1 VGLFAV
7 IGDAAQVNGFAL
19 AGARVL
25 PAENPDEVV
34 RAWESLSDDTVVV
47 LLTNEAAAALGETRA
62 QPAQWLSVVM
72 PT

>member
-7 IGDAAQVNGFAL
+7 IGDAAHVHGFAL
-19 AGARVL
+19 AGATVL
-25 PAENPDEVV
+25 PAEDPDEVV

-62 QPAQWLSVVM
+62 QQARWLRVVM